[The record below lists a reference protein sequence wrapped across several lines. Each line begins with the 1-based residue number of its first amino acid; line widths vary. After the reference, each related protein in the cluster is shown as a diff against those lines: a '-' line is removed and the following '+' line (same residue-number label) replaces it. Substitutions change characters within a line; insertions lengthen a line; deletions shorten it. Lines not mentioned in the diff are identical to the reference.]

1 MDNSVSAAKNQYG
14 ATFEREAYQM
24 LLRLIS
30 LDGPEYRLTEH
41 GAYVITFMTTKAL
54 KNSLPR
60 QYTEVRMSNNFGNYY
75 IEIDADVLPFLKGM
89 DKVQSTLDA
98 LSADSKN
105 GSKAFDNLSSS
116 ASSAGTSFSE
126 LAGYARSMDSSLKTL
141 NSNVNAIT
149 RAMQEAGSSAG
160 GAGAEFTRAEAIL
173 ENLGTNWQFS
183 TKPKKTAHVAQQSSL
198 HRSGRARRPPMKRSR
213 KSASL
218 PGDSMT

>member
-1 MDNSVSAAKNQYG
+1 
-14 ATFEREAYQM
+14 
-24 LLRLIS
+24 
-30 LDGPEYRLTEH
+30 
-41 GAYVITFMTTKAL
+41 
-54 KNSLPR
+54 
-60 QYTEVRMSNNFGNYY
+60 MSNNFGNYY

-149 RAMQEAGSSAG
+149 RAMQEDW
-160 GAGAEFTRAEAIL
+160 F
-173 ENLGTNWQFS
+173 
-183 TKPKKTAHVAQQSSL
+183 KC
-198 HRSGRARRPPMKRSR
+198 RRRWC
-213 KSASL
+213 
-218 PGDSMT
+218 